1 MSFNEALASLPESV
15 MNIEKSNEIIELVVY
30 TIKPEMHAIY
40 VNSAIEKF
48 RQLVM
53 SFEGFISYEFYQSSR
68 SENVFMDYVRWSS
81 LECAE
86 EAAKQVKILQKSPEY
101 KEYVDSFESLE
112 IFNHFSQ
119 LKAWS

>member
-1 MSFNEALASLPESV
+1 

-30 TIKPEMHAIY
+30 TIKPEMNAIY

-68 SENVFMDYVRWSS
+68 NENVFMDYVRWSS

-112 IFNHFSQ
+112 IFNYFSQ
-119 LKAWS
+119 LKAWN